1 LFLCTGANQRQ
12 QSNCDKNFLHIGDF

>member
-12 QSNCDKNFLHIGDF
+12 QSNCDKNFLHIGDI